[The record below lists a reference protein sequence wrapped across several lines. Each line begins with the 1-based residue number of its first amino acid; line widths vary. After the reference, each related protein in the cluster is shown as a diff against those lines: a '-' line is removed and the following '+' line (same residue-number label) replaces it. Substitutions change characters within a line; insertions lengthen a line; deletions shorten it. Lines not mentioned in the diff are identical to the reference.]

1 MSKFDIKI
9 SVVENKDEIDG
20 YETSYC
26 KLNFTGKDINHVII
40 NTIRRVIL
48 TLVPIYGFDSENINI
63 TKNTS
68 VFNNDQLRI
77 RFSNFPIF
85 FNKVLNNKYKNLKK
99 LEYDCIINPES
110 TLNKFSELEYRS
122 NLGSAEIDKTMEYL
136 NKQDISDN
144 LTITVN
150 VKNNFDNDIMN
161 VMTDTPGVK
170 YMYGKEQISHIYANP
185 LLIVQLQPGQEIVF
199 NMVSSLNNSIYNA
212 LFRSCSRCHYEE
224 IDDNTFDLSIYS
236 RRQLSEK
243 DIILRSCKII
253 KQKIINSENT
263 IINNIKNQLDDD
275 HLKDGNILIE
285 GEQHTLGNLLSR
297 FLQDHKDIIFAGYK
311 VGHPNVN
318 QVEIRYDC
326 NTNIINIIKDV
337 CNKIYNLFDDIE
349 NKIQKLDNFGYKYI

>member
-9 SVVENKDEIDG
+9 SLVENSDEIDG

-26 KLNFTGKDINHVII
+26 KLNFTGKDINHIII

-48 TLVPIYGFDSENINI
+48 SLIPIYGFDSENINI

-77 RFSNFPIF
+77 RFSNFPVF
-85 FNKVLNNKYKNLKK
+85 FNKVLNKKYKNLKK
-99 LEYDCIINPES
+99 LEYDSIINPES

-212 LFRSCSRCHYEE
+212 LFRCCSRCHYEE
-224 IDDNTFDLSIYS
+224 IDDNTFDFSIYS
-236 RRQLSEK
+236 RRQISEK
-243 DIILRSCKII
+243 DIILRACKII

-263 IINNIKNQLDDD
+263 IINNIKDQLNDD

-337 CNKIYNLFDDIE
+337 CNKIHNLFDDIE
-349 NKIQKLDNFGYKYI
+349 NKIQKLDNFGYKYL